1 MDKELQPMD
10 EKINKEIDDVV
21 DVITKI
27 ADEIQACGG
36 EIDRDNLNE
45 NLEGFRKS
53 MTTLYYMMARAE
65 KIDMFVNIVISKN
78 IDVALVKI
86 SRSANDYNLMISNTT
101 TGNTINQSE
110 FEFLKGII
118 EMKKEELNKNEN
130 ISK

>member
-65 KIDMFVNIVISKN
+65 QIDMFVNIVISKN